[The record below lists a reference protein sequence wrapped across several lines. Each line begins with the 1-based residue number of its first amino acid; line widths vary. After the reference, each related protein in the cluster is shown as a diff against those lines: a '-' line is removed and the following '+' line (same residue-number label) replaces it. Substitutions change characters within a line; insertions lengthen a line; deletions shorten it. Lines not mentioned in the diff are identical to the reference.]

1 MREQKKDKKR
11 KINRRREKTKGGE
24 IKRIVVKEEGMKRL
38 ERS

>member
-1 MREQKKDKKR
+1 MREQKKDQKR
-11 KINRRREKTKGGE
+11 KINRRREKTKGRE